1 MMTSTT
7 LKRRTIEPV
16 PKGTYGTPTTQYSI
30 MKLIY
35 WIHIHITT
43 LQSVTSHLQ
52 LYKIQVIFENKNLR
66 FQVRKEYI
74 YQHYSTYG
82 DILSHHINYY
92 GKKSETCRTLSF
104 CHTNWII
111 NWELAQPIITFHHTE
126 TQKWI
131 NCSTIYLQLTT
142 HQAII
147 HRKWHLMT
155 LLRLSMASLLEFAE
169 SMNVGKRTSIATKW

>member
-1 MMTSTT
+1 MMTSTM
-7 LKRRTIEPV
+7 LKRWTIEPV
-16 PKGTYGTPTTQYSI
+16 PKGTYGTPTTKYNI
-30 MKLIY
+30 MKSIY

-43 LQSVTSHLQ
+43 LQWVTSHLQ
-52 LYKIQVIFENKNLR
+52 LHKTQGIFENNNMR

-74 YQHYSTYG
+74 YHHYSTYG

-92 GKKSETCRTLSF
+92 GKKSETCRALSF
-104 CHTNWII
+104 FHTNWIT
-111 NWELAQPIITFHHTE
+111 NWELAQPIITFHRTE

-131 NCSTIYLQLTT
+131 NYSTIYLQLTT

-155 LLRLSMASLLEFAE
+155 LLRLCMAYRLEFAE